1 MQAVDHSLAPSR
13 EDVLVFHG
21 DEAEG
26 VEQPG
31 TFRCCPLGIQLYNRR
46 EIPLFELVEFT
57 LELPAISGDPV
68 HTISCT
74 GIVASCRRDADTELF
89 HVYVKFLDLPES
101 ARLRLQHITQT
112 LDHLCPFCENY

>member
-1 MQAVDHSLAPSR
+1 MQAVQNSLSVPR

-21 DEAEG
+21 DEDEG
-26 VEQPG
+26 VAQPG

-57 LELPAISGDPV
+57 LKIPPLEEAPV
-68 HTISCT
+68 ETITCT
-74 GIVASCRRDADTELF
+74 GIVASCRPDETTDLY

-101 ARLRLQHITQT
+101 ARQRLQRITQT
-112 LDHLCPFCENY
+112 LDHLCPFCANY